1 MTQPPSGPRRSTR
14 LVLLLG
20 ILSGISGL
28 MVLPFTSPEQFM
40 LASDVYRHAAEAM
53 LAGEDFYAVSP
64 PRLPGYN
71 FIYPPIVILLFV
83 PHALV
88 GSALGAYA
96 IQLLLTVAFGLGTT
110 LVVGRALARRG
121 VALSRID
128 WLLIGSFTLV
138 SAHSAITLANGQVT
152 IWMGFAFALGF
163 DALDR
168 SRETVAGVAFAL
180 AALIKVFPAAVGL
193 WLLRRRAW
201 RSVIVATATGLS
213 GLAFGAVLLGPD
225 VTETYVRDVLLG
237 RYEGE
242 TFGGVPEPDQTT
254 GGAQRQL
261 AALTGLGSPAL
272 GILALAIVG
281 PAVLALH
288 RRIDTDERRLAAMLG
303 TVLGVL
309 LVLPLQR
316 LYMPLFA
323 FPLLVL
329 LYTLPSGRG
338 RRLLLLGTLVSSV
351 RVTYDL
357 AASTVET
364 MPLPGALSEPLLSLI
379 EMLFVFV
386 LPTTLGLWLL
396 LAGCLFVQFGSE
408 GGPAR
413 STVILVAVRT

>member
-201 RSVIVATATGLS
+201 RSVIVATATGLG
-213 GLAFGAVLLGPD
+213 GLALGAVLFGPD

-303 TVLGVL
+303 TVLGV
-309 LVLPLQR
+309 
-316 LYMPLFA
+316 
-323 FPLLVL
+323 LLVL